1 MAIFKFLV
9 AKQFL
14 KTQVSPIIH
23 GSQILS
29 SILYK
34 LHTWQN
40 HIDGLLSFANDYT
53 RPSRLYA
60 VSIVSDYIAGSSV
73 QDTAVVSE
81 YSSRVIYKLLL

>member
-1 MAIFKFLV
+1 MRSKGNGWAPHIANDGPVKDDR
-9 AKQFL
+9 
-14 KTQVSPIIH
+14 SP
-23 GSQILS
+23 S

-81 YSSRVIYKLLL
+81 YSSRVICKLLL